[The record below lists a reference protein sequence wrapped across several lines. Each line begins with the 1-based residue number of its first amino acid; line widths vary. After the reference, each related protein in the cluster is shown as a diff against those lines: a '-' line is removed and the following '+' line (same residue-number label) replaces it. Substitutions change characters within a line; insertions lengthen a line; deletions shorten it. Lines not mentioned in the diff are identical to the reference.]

1 MGSGCHRNLFLSS
14 CVVAWQEQPGH
25 SINHFC
31 HSWWWCIPSALSV
44 HAIVCTLQIP
54 RLIHLLPPHPA
65 PRAPSTLLALS
76 ESTAHGWARREV
88 GSPAGEA
95 DTHEFW
101 QLGNREYFSVWTK
114 LHLNTTIV
122 VPFFFSSLRW
132 HYIPFCLVFKRCRCN
147 CWEEFLVLKFCWCMS
162 HNRPFICETS
172 EDTTFVLQ
180 FRY

>member
-14 CVVAWQEQPGH
+14 RVVAWQEQPGH

-65 PRAPSTLLALS
+65 ARAPSTLPALPLR
-76 ESTAHGWARREV
+76 ERGCGWPRREL

-101 QLGNREYFSVWTK
+101 QLGNQEYFSVSTK
-114 LHLNTTIV
+114 FYSNTAIV
-122 VPFFFSSLRW
+122 VPFFFPLRC
-132 HYIPFCLVFKRCRCN
+132 HCVPFCFGFKCCCCN
-147 CWEEFLVLKFCWCMS
+147 CWEEFLVLKFCWCTS
-162 HNRPFICETS
+162 HNRPFMCETS